1 MELPPALAT
10 KLGPLRRCEAVGVR
24 GGTWRL
30 EREDGPALLKRMAP
44 ERTPE
49 AVAEVLARLRASDP
63 PRAPALLRAVRL
75 ADPADSDPADS
86 DPVQRAPWYG
96 LFSWLDGAPR
106 RAEDTGWATAWP
118 QVLALLA
125 TLREVRTPASGLPLL
140 TELWLRR
147 VTAMEHLDAIAGL
160 LRQQLVEHPP
170 LGPLGLAHGDFG
182 LQNLV
187 WHAGEVALVDWEEL
201 GLAPAEFDGGWLLA
215 MSTMGAT
222 PSLQPTEL
230 RPRLVA
236 LGLEDERLR
245 WYQGLGLLRLSWRM
259 RALSLPAAQAGAIAQ
274 RVRAAMVELLR

>member
-10 KLGPLRRCEAVGVR
+10 ELGPLRRCEAVGVR

-49 AVAEVLARLRASDP
+49 AVAAVLAELRASDP

-75 ADPADSDPADS
+75 AEPADSEPAE
-86 DPVQRAPWYG
+86 RAPWYG

-118 QVLALLA
+118 QVLALLGA
-125 TLREVRTPASGLPLL
+125 LREVRTPASGLPLL

-147 VTAMEHLDAIAGL
+147 VTAMAHPGAIAGL
-160 LRQQLVEHPP
+160 LREQLVEHPP
-170 LGPLGLAHGDFG
+170 QGPLRLAHGDFG

-222 PSLQPTEL
+222 PSLRPTEL
-230 RPRLVA
+230 RSQLLA

-245 WYQGLGLLRLSWRM
+245 WYHGLALLRLSWRT